1 MIGDSRWRA
10 IRRTG
15 PWVGAALAALVFVFY
30 LAGGWYFSGM
40 IDDRALDGE
49 SRRAALEPDYDLE
62 IVGTGARTL
71 TLRVPEDPGSLTKEG
86 VFGIRWASGYGRL
99 GAIRELAGSRVVRA
113 FELVEGAAPEAGTPA
128 ELDSRAFRGDPGAV
142 GLTFEDVTFEGELGD
157 HPAWFVPGSR
167 NTWVVLVHGNSM
179 TREDGL
185 RMLSIVSEQGFPAL
199 LISYRNAPGAPED
212 PSGKLRYGLTEWR
225 DLESAVRYAL
235 EEGARD
241 VILVGFSMGG
251 GIVVSFLERSPQ
263 ANAVRAAVLEA
274 PMLDFSR
281 TVDLNAARE
290 ELPLIGLG
298 VPSSLTA
305 VAKWMAGIRFDV
317 GWGELDYLA
326 AADGLDAPI
335 LLIHG
340 TEDLDVP
347 IETSEELAAARPDL
361 VTFVRVSDAA
371 HMEAWNVDPDAY
383 AETVV
388 AFLREVSGPSG

>member
-263 ANAVRAAVLEA
+263 ADAVRAAVLEA

>member
-62 IVGTGARTL
+62 IVGTGARTHDL
-71 TLRVPEDPGSLTKEG
+71 EVPEDPGSLTKEG